1 MSELHDL
8 CKFPTRPIDQS
19 YIDKLT
25 QYLKDGIPA
34 TYTIEEAYNYI
45 NNIEEEPTTTTTP
58 LHLICSHAPFDI
70 TKEEQEIIST
80 MVEKLFEYGA
90 GWSFTDI
97 NNQTPGCI
105 LISRRKERENKE
117 EDGKWMND
125 VYQQIIDAGVRAE
138 LLLRKVNEFEEIEF
152 IEEDDEQEEK
162 EEENI
167 PQLVKDEQEIKEEAK
182 QEQTTT
188 TDIKPVVIDDAP
200 DAPSQ
205 NQQSYLNT
213 KLEYINDALI
223 TKDDKDGV
231 MMAWEND
238 IMKLASDTITS
249 SASSA
254 SDSELEQE
262 VNILNIGFGMGIID
276 TMIQSK
282 LKSHPNAK
290 HYICEAHPDVLQK
303 MKIDGWYE
311 KPNVI
316 ILEGRWQDKLNDLLS
331 SSSSSSE
338 ASVFF
343 DGIYYDTFLEH
354 YQDMLELFDIIVG
367 LLKPHGIFSFFNG
380 LGADRQIIYEV
391 YKNLLIIDLENYG
404 LNCQFKEFNV
414 PNEKFWNKLQDKSIW
429 DDVKRSYWSCP
440 IYYHPIIKFIDY

>member
-1 MSELHDL
+1 M
-8 CKFPTRPIDQS
+8 
-19 YIDKLT
+19 
-25 QYLKDGIPA
+25 
-34 TYTIEEAYNYI
+34 
-45 NNIEEEPTTTTTP
+45 
-58 LHLICSHAPFDI
+58 
-70 TKEEQEIIST
+70 
-80 MVEKLFEYGA
+80 
-90 GWSFTDI
+90 SFTDI

-152 IEEDDEQEEK
+152 IEEDDEQEK
-162 EEENI
+162 EEEDI

-254 SDSELEQE
+254 SDSELEQ
-262 VNILNIGFGMGIID
+262 G
-276 TMIQSK
+276 
-282 LKSHPNAK
+282 
-290 HYICEAHPDVLQK
+290 
-303 MKIDGWYE
+303 
-311 KPNVI
+311 
-316 ILEGRWQDKLNDLLS
+316 
-331 SSSSSSE
+331 
-338 ASVFF
+338 
-343 DGIYYDTFLEH
+343 
-354 YQDMLELFDIIVG
+354 
-367 LLKPHGIFSFFNG
+367 
-380 LGADRQIIYEV
+380 
-391 YKNLLIIDLENYG
+391 
-404 LNCQFKEFNV
+404 
-414 PNEKFWNKLQDKSIW
+414 
-429 DDVKRSYWSCP
+429 
-440 IYYHPIIKFIDY
+440 